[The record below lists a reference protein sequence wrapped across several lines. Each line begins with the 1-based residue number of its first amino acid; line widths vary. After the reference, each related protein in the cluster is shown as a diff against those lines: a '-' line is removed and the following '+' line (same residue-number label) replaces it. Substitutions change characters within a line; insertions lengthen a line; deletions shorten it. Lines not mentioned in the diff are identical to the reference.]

1 MASVYADRAFLLVNG
16 AEIADLQSAQLR
28 QNRNAAPVKTMTND
42 RFNRGFVEGNTDIDI
57 TASIAVQN
65 TLARPKLDQIDY
77 KANDVQ
83 IGFQVGADLFVATGV
98 FSKDTTDD
106 ASGVGTEAKTTYN
119 FGAIKLVDS
128 VGNSSL
134 FDISL

>member
-1 MASVYADRAFLLVNG
+1 MVNG
-16 AEIADLQSAQLR
+16 AEIADLQSCQLR

-57 TASIAVQN
+57 TATLAIQN
-65 TLARPKLDQIDY
+65 SLARPKLDQVDY

-83 IGFQVGADLFVATGV
+83 IGFQVGADLFTATGV

-106 ASGVGTEAKTTYN
+106 ASGVGTEAKTTFN
-119 FGAIKLVDS
+119 WGAIKLLDA
-128 VGNSSL
+128 VGNSAL
-134 FDISL
+134 FDVAFNP